1 MRRLTVYLLVI
12 ACLTISNTSV
22 FSAEK
27 PKVDAKALFDQKCSV
42 CHSMDRPK
50 SNKKTANEWENTV
63 MQMKNVNGVPITD
76 EEAKVIIDYLS
87 KNYSK

>member
-1 MRRLTVYLLVI
+1 
-12 ACLTISNTSV
+12 
-22 FSAEK
+22 
-27 PKVDAKALFDQKCSV
+27 
-42 CHSMDRPK
+42 MDRPK